1 MQVVLLLDCECKSTM
16 FSRKYQMFC
25 RKKDSI
31 VDFLSK
37 MTLPIEIFLC
47 IKAKAEAI
55 SLSLLLLY
63 WIVSY
68 AMCLSEEV
76 E

>member
-1 MQVVLLLDCECKSTM
+1 
-16 FSRKYQMFC
+16 MFC

-47 IKAKAEAI
+47 IKAKAEATP
-55 SLSLLLLY
+55 LSLLLLY
-63 WIVSY
+63 LLVSY

>member
-1 MQVVLLLDCECKSTM
+1 VQKYNVFSKVPNVLL
-16 FSRKYQMFC
+16 
-25 RKKDSI
+25 KKDSI

-47 IKAKAEAI
+47 IKAKAEATP
-55 SLSLLLLY
+55 LSLLLLY
-63 WIVSY
+63 LLVSY